1 MLQWARMKHVLI
13 LSMLAFLTACA
24 STPTE
29 RRYTGVYS
37 ESMEHMLFQPAGS
50 DELWHTGGTGQI
62 QMRAAAPPGANLE
75 AGFSVCATIMGRL
88 SPRGRYGH
96 LGMSPH
102 EIEITE
108 VIEAHPEPCD

>member
-1 MLQWARMKHVLI
+1 
-13 LSMLAFLTACA
+13 
-24 STPTE
+24 
-29 RRYTGVYS
+29 
-37 ESMEHMLFQPAGS
+37 
-50 DELWHTGGTGQI
+50 
-62 QMRAAAPPGANLE
+62 MRAAAPPGANLE